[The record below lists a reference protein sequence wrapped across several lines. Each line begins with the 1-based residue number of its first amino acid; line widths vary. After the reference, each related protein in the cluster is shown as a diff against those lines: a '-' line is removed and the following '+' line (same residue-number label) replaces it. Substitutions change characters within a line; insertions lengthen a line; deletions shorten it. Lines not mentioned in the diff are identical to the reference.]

1 MQIEDLQAIQD
12 ETEQIQALYRIYD
25 EDSRLS
31 RSQAAQVEFL
41 TNTYYIEQYLR
52 PGMRILD
59 VGAGTGAYSLYFA
72 KKGYAVWAV
81 ELSERNF
88 TIFSQKCS
96 PQDGI
101 CLTQGNA
108 LDLSQY
114 ADAFFDIVLVFGPLY
129 HLHCEQDRLRCI
141 AEAKRVCKPGGKI
154 FFAFI
159 TNDMVF
165 LTELNACPDYFTK
178 GAYNRQNFTLTN
190 FPFVFHTLQASR
202 ALLQKAGIS
211 VIRQVA
217 SDGASEL
224 LAEKINAMPA
234 EEYAQYLRYHFYICE
249 KPEFL
254 GMTNHLLLIG
264 SAADREDD

>member
-12 ETEQIQALYRIYD
+12 ETEQIQALYKIYD

-31 RSQAAQVEFL
+31 CSQAAQVEFL
-41 TNTYYIEQYLR
+41 TNTYYIEQYLQ

-108 LDLSQY
+108 LDLS
-114 ADAFFDIVLVFGPLY
+114 
-129 HLHCEQDRLRCI
+129 
-141 AEAKRVCKPGGKI
+141 
-154 FFAFI
+154 
-159 TNDMVF
+159 
-165 LTELNACPDYFTK
+165 
-178 GAYNRQNFTLTN
+178 
-190 FPFVFHTLQASR
+190 
-202 ALLQKAGIS
+202 
-211 VIRQVA
+211 
-217 SDGASEL
+217 
-224 LAEKINAMPA
+224 
-234 EEYAQYLRYHFYICE
+234 
-249 KPEFL
+249 
-254 GMTNHLLLIG
+254 
-264 SAADREDD
+264 